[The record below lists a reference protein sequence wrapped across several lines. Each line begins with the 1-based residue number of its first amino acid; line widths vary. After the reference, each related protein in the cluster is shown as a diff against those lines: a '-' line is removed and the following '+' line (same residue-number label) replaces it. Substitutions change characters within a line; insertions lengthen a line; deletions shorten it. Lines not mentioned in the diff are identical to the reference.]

1 MPIRIL
7 QVVHGLPRGGLEN
20 GVVNLLNHL
29 PADEFEHGVVCLDAR
44 GEMADRLA
52 PEVPLW
58 TLGRER
64 HDRRTPGRLACI
76 LRDWQPHIV
85 HCHNWNTWPDT
96 VAAHA
101 MAGRTGRL
109 IWSFHGFVDGGGM
122 PWRRRITSHLLARHT
137 HQLLAVCRDAAGR
150 YAGQTAIPAARFGVL
165 YNGVDT
171 PPYAN
176 EDGDNNLRVFQSRS
190 GHRLTFDDTSG
201 EERMEL
207 ITNNEEIRL
216 IWDAKEKVL
225 SVYSGKDIIV
235 EAVETVSWKCKDF
248 ILEASNSIS
257 MKATTVDVK
266 ASSSATVDGGG
277 SLVLTAAL
285 TKIN

>member
-1 MPIRIL
+1 MPKVTDR
-7 QVVHGLPRGGLEN
+7 HGRPVSGQMPGLVEGLVTDNVDPEKLGRVKVKFPTLPDMPESTW
-20 GVVNLLNHL
+20 
-29 PADEFEHGVVCLDAR
+29 AR
-44 GEMADRLA
+44 LSMPMA
-52 PEVPLW
+52 
-58 TLGRER
+58 GRER
-64 HDRRTPGRLACI
+64 GWMTIPEVDDEVLVSFVHGDHDNA
-76 LRDWQPHIV
+76 IV
-85 HCHNWNTWPDT
+85 L
-96 VAAHA
+96 
-101 MAGRTGRL
+101 G
-109 IWSFHGFVDGGGM
+109 S
-122 PWRRRITSHLLARHT
+122 
-137 HQLLAVCRDAAGR
+137 
-150 YAGQTAIPAARFGVL
+150 L

-176 EDGDNNLRVFQSRS
+176 EDGENNLRVFQSRS

-201 EERMEL
+201 QERMEL